1 MGKMMGVIGGIIAI
15 LIGIMGLVS
24 WWSHFVILLKGTL
37 PLLIILCGVVALIF
51 GISEM
56 KAQSSIPEAPPSNKG
71 E

>member
-1 MGKMMGVIGGIIAI
+1 MGVIGGIIAI

-24 WWSHFVILLKGTL
+24 WWPQFVGLLKGIL
-37 PLLIILCGVVALIF
+37 PILLILCGVVALIF

-56 KAQSSIPEAPPSNKG
+56 KAQSTLPESSSSTKD

>member
-56 KAQSSIPEAPPSNKG
+56 KAQSSIPETPPSSKG

>member
-1 MGKMMGVIGGIIAI
+1 MMGVIGGIIAI

-24 WWSHFVILLKGTL
+24 WWFQFVTLLKGTL
-37 PLLIILCGVVALIF
+37 PLLIILCGIVALIF

-56 KAQSSIPEAPPSNKG
+56 KAQSTIPESPSTEKK